1 MTRRGVGR
9 LSRES
14 TARRRPRAPGVAR
27 ATVRTRSMEP
37 DGPEAT
43 PASSAARA
51 SAKTHVVL
59 FAWLGLI
66 HVNVAVVVVAC
77 AFWPRAE
84 AVAALVA
91 LVTLAAWPRA
101 RKAPSWGEKLART
114 VTRTACA
121 YFPSTLAF
129 EDEEEWLEAT
139 RCGRPSL
146 IGLEPHGVLPLSVI
160 SFAEYFIYDEP
171 EEAKRKRLTETTRRS
186 RCLAS
191 AAIFNV
197 PFVRHLWT
205 WLGLDPISRSRML
218 KMLRGGESVVIIP
231 GGVAEC
237 MTMEKGV
244 ETLYLR
250 KRFGFVKIAI
260 QTGAALV
267 PAYTFGQ
274 SRTYGYWRL
283 GPPIVPKF
291 IADWI
296 GKTFAFAPIVFW
308 GKWCTPIPYATPLNT
323 IIGKPLEVVK
333 NPDPSREEV
342 AAKLEEFIDAMRS
355 LYERHKSA
363 YGYANVDLVIY

>member
-1 MTRRGVGR
+1 MRAAVG
-9 LSRES
+9 
-14 TARRRPRAPGVAR
+14 AA
-27 ATVRTRSMEP
+27 
-37 DGPEAT
+37 
-43 PASSAARA
+43 PASASRA
-51 SAKTHVVL
+51 SRASVKTHVVL

-66 HVNVAVVVVAC
+66 HVNIAVVVAAC
-77 AFWPRAE
+77 ALWPRWE
-84 AVAALVA
+84 AVAVLVA
-91 LVTLAAWPRA
+91 LVTLAARPRA

-121 YFPSTLAF
+121 YFPSMLAF

-139 RCGRPSL
+139 RRGRPSL

-205 WLGLDPISRSRML
+205 WLGLDPISRPRML

-291 IADWI
+291 VADWI

-308 GKWCTPIPYATPLNT
+308 GKWCSPIPYATPLNT
-323 IIGKPLEVVK
+323 IVGKPLEVVQ
-333 NPDPSREEV
+333 NSDPSRDEV
-342 AAKLEEFIDAMRS
+342 AAKLEEFIEAMRS

-363 YGYANVDLVIY
+363 YGYADVDLVIY